1 MPSSI
6 RRPTYRSF
14 IPAPPTAIPVGKTT
28 APYSQSAFSRTGQP
42 GNSRL
47 DNPNWKPYRN
57 SQELALKVYEMTHPQ
72 QPSVDDNGVGLS

>member
-6 RRPTYRSF
+6 RRPTYRSVT
-14 IPAPPTAIPVGKTT
+14 PPPTATRVGKTI
-28 APYSQSAFSRTGQP
+28 APYSQPALSRTGQP

-72 QPSVDDNGVGLS
+72 QPSAYDNGVGLS